1 MTIGT
6 NGGQLNHLLT
16 INVKHK
22 TKSDAKKVMDEMLD
36 HMNEL
41 HGQVVASIGEHTV
54 NTVNSSVSAMVDLTL
69 ADTQRAETERLTNLN
84 NSLEEKQKTLDE
96 LEEPKEA
103 ASSAMAAL
111 RAGSSMR
118 SWAAFWAA
126 LWWCSLSV
134 WPSS

>member
-1 MTIGT
+1 
-6 NGGQLNHLLT
+6 
-16 INVKHK
+16 
-22 TKSDAKKVMDEMLD
+22 MDEMLD

-69 ADTQRAETERLTNLN
+69 ADTQRAETERLTSLN

-111 RAGSSMR
+111 KSGIKYAVLGGVLGGFMVVFFICVAS
-118 SWAAFWAA
+118 
-126 LWWCSLSV
+126 
-134 WPSS
+134 